1 MYQLEVKQWLVAW
14 RFPPSDG
21 WSVWVDVDAMERA
34 KGGKHPPDKRER
46 AQIAEASLRSSGVQ
60 IGAHPQFGRA
70 DVVAEHPQHGLWLI
84 EAEGQSS
91 RQREQAIYSALG
103 QLVLQMRGRALNF
116 ALATPNDPVWERQ
129 LRKVPMHARAALRLH
144 CWLVSPQGI
153 TEI

>member
-46 AQIAEASLRSSGVQ
+46 AQIAEARLRSSGVQ

-91 RQREQAIYSALG
+91 RQREQAVYSALG
-103 QLVLQMRGRALNF
+103 QLVLQMGGQALNF
-116 ALATPNDPVWERQ
+116 ALAAPDDPVWERQ
-129 LRKVPMHARAALRLH
+129 LRKVPSHARAALRLH
-144 CWLVSPQGI
+144 CWLVSPLGV